1 MLRNYTISSFFV
13 FKGLTNWKKVCNFV
27 AKRMRNMELKE
38 IFGARLKA
46 ARVISGMSMDSL
58 CEKMND
64 LVSKQTISKYE
75 SGKMLPNSTNLIA
88 LANALG
94 VKPDYLFR
102 PFSVSLDKIEFRK
115 KTKLGSKEEKSI
127 KEKIRD
133 RIERYIEIEDI
144 LGVGSDFKNPIKN
157 NSVIA
162 PSDVYRIV
170 ENVKGKWNLGQDG
183 IPYCIEM
190 LEEHCIKVIEVDAP
204 DTFDGLSGFVGDYK
218 PIIVLNKNFPVE
230 RKRFTAMHELGH
242 LVLKFDESLPQKD
255 IERFCNL
262 FANEMLISQ
271 DVFKRVLGASRHD
284 ISLNELRAIQS
295 NFGISVEAQMFKAR
309 QLGVISESRYR
320 YFCIAKNRKPTFKEQ
335 VEKSIYHEETSGRF
349 SSLVYRALASGLIT
363 YSKASELLDESINVV
378 REQLEL
384 V

>member
-1 MLRNYTISSFFV
+1 
-13 FKGLTNWKKVCNFV
+13 
-27 AKRMRNMELKE
+27 MELKE
-38 IFGARLKA
+38 IFGARLRT
-46 ARVISGMSMDSL
+46 ARVINGMSMDEL
-58 CEKMND
+58 CAKMNKV
-64 LVSKQTISKYE
+64 VSKQTISKYE

-94 VKPDYLFR
+94 VKPDYLLR
-102 PFSVSLDKIEFRK
+102 PFTVSLERIEFRK
-115 KTKLGSKEEKSI
+115 KSKMGAKAESSI

-133 RIERYIEIEDI
+133 RIERYMEIEEI
-144 LGVGSDFKNPIKN
+144 LGIDSNFVNPIKD

-162 PSDVYRIV
+162 PTDVYRIV
-170 ENVKGKWNLGQDG
+170 EEVKNQWKLGQDG
-183 IPYCIEM
+183 IPYVIEM
-190 LEEHCIKVIEVDAP
+190 LEEHCVKVIEMDAP
-204 DTFDGLSGFVGDYK
+204 DTFDGLSGFVGDSK

-242 LVLKFDESLPQKD
+242 LMLVFDESLSQKE

-271 DVFKRVLGASRHD
+271 DVFKRILGISRHD

-295 NFGISVEAQMFKAR
+295 NFGISVEAQMFKSK
-309 QLGVISESRYR
+309 QLEIISDSRYR
-320 YFCIAKNRKPTFKEQ
+320 YFCITKNQNLAFKEQ
-335 VEKSIYHEETSGRF
+335 VEKSTYHEEKSNRF
-349 SSLVYRALASGLIT
+349 TSLVYRALASELIT
-363 YSKASELLDESINVV
+363 FSKASELLNESINVV